1 MHLLSET
8 TQEANAALAA
18 NNQPPSSAEGV
29 VGGATSAGVAAEG
42 STSDVR
48 IEDITESQDNHA
60 DLEETEPLEAL
71 EPELEQQAEV
81 RASSPLVDYVHTKL
95 QKILVRLLEGGY
107 KISGSRTISPR
118 SISPQ
123 DKIPPFQYPPG
134 KKIFL
139 NFQRV
144 IKKI

>member
-81 RASSPLVDYVHTKL
+81 RASSPLLYYVHTKL
-95 QKILVRLLEGGY
+95 QKILVRLWEGRGVGSFSTNY
-107 KISGSRTISPR
+107 ALTAISYIISRSSEITQCKR
-118 SISPQ
+118 
-123 DKIPPFQYPPG
+123 
-134 KKIFL
+134 L
-139 NFQRV
+139 
-144 IKKI
+144 